1 MIFELLHKHPFATI
15 PSQCFVADGP
25 GVYEGLREKIKVLKR
40 SGEEA
45 NNDIVDGKMCVPP
58 PFRKGS
64 SSSSSSCWREPEHQ
78 RSLVGRKLLHPWEVE
93 ALLAEAV
100 TAT

>member
-40 SGEEA
+40 SGEEKQITITA
-45 NNDIVDGKMCVPP
+45 MAECVSRLRSAKAVQVQVQVVDVS
-58 PFRKGS
+58 RS
-64 SSSSSSCWREPEHQ
+64 IRE
-78 RSLVGRKLLHPWEVE
+78 V
-93 ALLAEAV
+93 
-100 TAT
+100 